1 MSKAATPSHG
11 ANISSRHSKD
21 ASLLAAA
28 HIEVEPRLDQLQLW
42 LPIDRPI
49 IRGRGGLLTAAG
61 LLSALML
68 LIVALSSPSVLGLS
82 ETMTANQFLVMIF
95 ASLTMVSVALLA
107 AGDTIGRLSERLVDR
122 YRPMRA
128 RRETV
133 TINQHLVI
141 TERDRLGLDT
151 IQSVSIE
158 KEWLRVTLIAHTP
171 QGAVPIAQHRS
182 TRVME
187 TLGEVI
193 VQHATRHRQ
202 GLCARGQNPDQ
213 PAEIPQRLQEL
224 RQSSPVVITQA

>member
-1 MSKAATPSHG
+1 
-11 ANISSRHSKD
+11 
-21 ASLLAAA
+21 
-28 HIEVEPRLDQLQLW
+28 
-42 LPIDRPI
+42 
-49 IRGRGGLLTAAG
+49 
-61 LLSALML
+61 ML

-158 KEWLRVTLIAHTP
+158 KEWLRVTLIA
-171 QGAVPIAQHRS
+171 R
-182 TRVME
+182 
-187 TLGEVI
+187 
-193 VQHATRHRQ
+193 
-202 GLCARGQNPDQ
+202 N
-213 PAEIPQRLQEL
+213 
-224 RQSSPVVITQA
+224 